1 MIGKNA
7 MRLRHNDTDE
17 VVKEGVH
24 VETPNWKAE

>member
-24 VETPNWKAE
+24 VEKLNKLK